1 MDQQQ
6 HNHGS
11 RKDISKTE
19 GNATITYQRPTYGIQ
34 RSKLPNSGAPRG
46 HLSLREGWTLGEL
59 PNSGAP
65 SGHPFL
71 REEWT
76 LGKLPN
82 SGAPSGHPFLREE
95 WTLGKLP
102 EFAKGGDTEALTATR
117 QRENSSS
124 KTTRFL
130 ILNKMKAKQ
139 KLEQQQIINQHQ
151 Q

>member
-34 RSKLPNSGAPRG
+34 RSKLSNSGAPSG
-46 HLSLREGWTLGEL
+46 HLSPREGWTLGEL
-59 PNSGAP
+59 PNSGAS

-76 LGKLPN
+76 LGKLPQ
-82 SGAPSGHPFLREE
+82 
-95 WTLGKLP
+95 
-102 EFAKGGDTEALTATR
+102 FAKGADTEALTATR
-117 QRENSSS
+117 QRENNLS